1 MKNKIYYLGL
11 IATTLVS
18 VGCLYKIMH
27 WPFANIM
34 FAAGMVILAIFFL
47 PLAVQSSY
55 KAETDKKL
63 KTLYILV
70 AIVFAIDF
78 LGSLF
83 KVMHWPGGNLLI
95 SVSLPLPF
103 VVLLPYYLVSHKN
116 DKEIDYRNFMAIL
129 FFFAYFAAISALL
142 SLSVQK
148 NVINAF
154 VYSSI
159 ATENKT
165 KVVES
170 ACLYQTNN
178 AKPDSVNVSASKKK
192 KISEDAA
199 AIISKIEEIKKM
211 ILVINSGNASEAID
225 DKGNIDLWKIKY
237 KESGVGIDEYY
248 LNELKALIIK
258 YRETLLDG
266 CQNDAQLAD
275 YIRQTLDTGSE
286 VQNNYEWEKQ
296 FTKDKI
302 LVSSIDWLDRLKFK
316 IKLIEFEA
324 VAAL

>member
-18 VGCLYKIMH
+18 LGCLYKIMH
-27 WPFANIM
+27 WPFAGIM
-34 FAAGMVILAIFFL
+34 LTVGMLILAILFL
-47 PLAVQSSY
+47 PLAVRSSY
-55 KAETDKKL
+55 KAEPNKKL

-78 LGSLF
+78 IGSLF
-83 KVMHWPGGNLLI
+83 KVMHWPGANVLI
-95 SVSLPLPF
+95 MISLPLPF
-103 VVLLPYYLVSHKN
+103 VVLLPYFLISHKD

-154 VYSSI
+154 IYSSI
-159 ATENKT
+159 SSENKT

-178 AKPDSVNVSASKKK
+178 AKPDSVNLSASKKK

-199 AIISKIEEIKKM
+199 EIISKIEEIKKM

-225 DKGNIDLWKIKY
+225 DKGNIDLWKTKY

-248 LNELKALIIK
+248 LNELKALVIK
-258 YRETLLDG
+258 YRETLLNE
-266 CQNDAQLAD
+266 CSNDAQLSD
-275 YIRQTLDTGSE
+275 YIRQNLNTDSNGQE
-286 VQNNYEWEKQ
+286 YYWEKQ

-316 IKLIEFEA
+316 IRLIEFEA
-324 VAAL
+324 VAAM